1 VLSLMNNNFGS
12 YAIDNARDVQRLLG
26 QTIGDD

>member
-1 VLSLMNNNFGS
+1 MNNNFGS